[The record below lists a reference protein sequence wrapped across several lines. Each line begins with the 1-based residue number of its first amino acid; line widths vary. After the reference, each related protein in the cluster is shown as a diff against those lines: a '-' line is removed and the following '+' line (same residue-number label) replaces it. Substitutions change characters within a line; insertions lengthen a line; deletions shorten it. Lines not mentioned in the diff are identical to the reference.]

1 MMGAKKR
8 FTKRWKIFVCILLL
22 LCGLLVAAG
31 NILVDIALI
40 PATMEKLDAFSEIT
54 EESVAAL
61 VHTDDIQQN
70 HEESVKETVKWLQEV
85 SSREVEQ
92 KSRDG
97 YRLVG
102 RVFPQEEES
111 HRWVLLLHGY
121 TGWKE
126 EMYPFACRYW
136 QQGYQAV
143 VPDMRCQGESEG
155 DFIGMG
161 YTDSQDNLLWL
172 DSILEQDPEAEIVIH
187 GQSMGAACA
196 LIMAGREDLPDNV
209 KAVVSDCAYTDA
221 YTMFQKQMKA
231 WFSLP
236 SFPLLNVADVML
248 QIRGGYSLRDA
259 SALDGAA
266 KSRIPVLIIHGTE
279 DEMIPVD
286 MAYELYENASCRK
299 ELLIV
304 EGAGHAQA
312 PDKDPEGY
320 YETVFRFLDSEI

>member
-1 MMGAKKR
+1 MSGKKR
-8 FTKRWKIFVCILLL
+8 IWKKWKFWVCIALALG
-22 LCGLLVAAG
+22 GLLVAAG

-40 PATMEKLDAFSEIT
+40 PSTMEKLDAFSEIT

-61 VHTDDIQQN
+61 VHTNDIQQN
-70 HEESVKETVKWLQEV
+70 HEKAVKETVKWLQEV
-85 SSREVEQ
+85 KSEEVEQ
-92 KSRDG
+92 RSADG

-102 RVFPQEEES
+102 RLFPGKEES

-136 QQGYQAV
+136 KEGYQV
-143 VPDMRCQGESEG
+143 LVPDMRCQGESEG

-161 YTDSQDNLLWL
+161 YTDSRDNLLWL
-172 DSILEQDPEAEIVIH
+172 EYILERDPQAQIILH

-196 LIMAGREDLPDNV
+196 LIMAGQKQLPENV

-221 YTMFQKQMKA
+221 YTMFEKQMKA

-236 SFPLLNVADVML
+236 SFPLLNVADEML
-248 QIRGGYSLRDA
+248 KIRGGYSLKEA
-259 SALDGAA
+259 SALEGIS
-266 KSRIPVLIIHGTE
+266 KSKIPVLILHGTE
-279 DEMIPVD
+279 DEMIPVE
-286 MAYELYENASCRK
+286 MAYELYEAANCPK
-299 ELLIV
+299 ELMIV

-312 PDKDPEGY
+312 PDKDPDGY
-320 YETVFRFLDSEI
+320 YKTIFRFLDSEI